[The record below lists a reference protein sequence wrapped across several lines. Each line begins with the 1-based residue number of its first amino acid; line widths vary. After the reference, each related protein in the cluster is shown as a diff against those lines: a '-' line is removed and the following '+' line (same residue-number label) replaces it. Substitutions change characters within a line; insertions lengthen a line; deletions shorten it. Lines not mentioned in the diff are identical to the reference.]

1 MAPNN
6 RSHDDLMAL
15 LHIGDDDDDT
25 ANRVL
30 TSKSITTTK
39 SRSLYGQS
47 HSSSGGKPMCYSDR
61 SGSSNT
67 STSNNNN
74 DGKNTKMTAATA
86 ASMTAGLR
94 KRSGTP
100 PSSTAETDETASLT
114 STTTGTTKNTSSS
127 ASCGSVLR
135 TMLIGDKS
143 SGDIADDGLDL
154 AKYPIMKITFPFFL
168 FVAVGTKFLAQ
179 NFPYVLAPW
188 AATETYKPAHWHYD
202 DENTHFDNTAW
213 TYGTDYW
220 LTAAMLF
227 LAARCLKATP
237 SGRML
242 DPDASNSLKLRVR
255 SAFLLILYAISTLA
269 GGYAHHHYHGVG
281 DLNTVSFRILWTI
294 CVGTVTSAGAAMLWI
309 GSEFCK
315 QYHANVCGSEILFRL
330 PTMPTWFCAAWG
342 CYITGLC
349 ILGEISY
356 KRPACDIFVAGTTQT
371 FPTAYLVLLCAAHK
385 WSFGRKTSDHS
396 THACDRVQM
405 IYLLLWYAGL
415 TLNIPLLPA
424 YPLMVQY
431 TNWSLATVNTLL
443 HAWLTMSWGMQ
454 GIALRHFCMALSGDR
469 KKQAKA

>member
-1 MAPNN
+1 
-6 RSHDDLMAL
+6 
-15 LHIGDDDDDT
+15 
-25 ANRVL
+25 
-30 TSKSITTTK
+30 
-39 SRSLYGQS
+39 
-47 HSSSGGKPMCYSDR
+47 MCYSDR
-61 SGSSNT
+61 SSSNNT
-67 STSNNNN
+67 STSNKND
-74 DGKNTKMTAATA
+74 DGKNTKMTAA
-86 ASMTAGLR
+86 MTAGLR
-94 KRSGTP
+94 KR
-100 PSSTAETDETASLT
+100 STAETDETASLT
-114 STTTGTTKNTSSS
+114 SSTTTGTTNSFS
-127 ASCGSVLR
+127 SCGNALR
-135 TMLIGDKS
+135 TMLLGDKS
-143 SGDIADDGLDL
+143 SGDAEGDGLDL

-168 FVAVGTKFLAQ
+168 FVAVGTKLLAQ

-188 AATETYKPAHWHYD
+188 AATETYKPAYWHYD

-242 DPDASNSLKLRVR
+242 DPNGTNSLKLRVR
-255 SAFLLILYAISTLA
+255 SAALLVLYAISTLA
-269 GGYAHHHYHGVG
+269 GGYAHHHYHGVD
-281 DLNTVSFRILWTI
+281 DLNTASFRVLWTI

-315 QYHANVCGSEILFRL
+315 QYHANVCGSEVLFRL

-349 ILGEISY
+349 ILGAISY

-385 WSFGRKTSDHS
+385 WSFGCKTSDHS
-396 THACDRVQM
+396 THACDRVQ
-405 IYLLLWYAGL
+405 IRYLLLWYAGL

>member
-1 MAPNN
+1 
-6 RSHDDLMAL
+6 
-15 LHIGDDDDDT
+15 
-25 ANRVL
+25 
-30 TSKSITTTK
+30 
-39 SRSLYGQS
+39 
-47 HSSSGGKPMCYSDR
+47 
-61 SGSSNT
+61 
-67 STSNNNN
+67 
-74 DGKNTKMTAATA
+74 
-86 ASMTAGLR
+86 
-94 KRSGTP
+94 
-100 PSSTAETDETASLT
+100 
-114 STTTGTTKNTSSS
+114 
-127 ASCGSVLR
+127 
-135 TMLIGDKS
+135 
-143 SGDIADDGLDL
+143 
-154 AKYPIMKITFPFFL
+154 
-168 FVAVGTKFLAQ
+168 
-179 NFPYVLAPW
+179 
-188 AATETYKPAHWHYD
+188 
-202 DENTHFDNTAW
+202 
-213 TYGTDYW
+213 
-220 LTAAMLF
+220 
-227 LAARCLKATP
+227 
-237 SGRML
+237 L
-242 DPDASNSLKLRVR
+242 DPNASHSLKLRVR
-255 SAFLLILYAISTLA
+255 SAALLILYAISTLA

-281 DLNTVSFRILWTI
+281 DLNTVSFRVLWTI

-349 ILGEISY
+349 ILGAISY

-405 IYLLLWYAGL
+405 RYLLLWYAGL

-454 GIALRHFCMALSGDR
+454 GIALRHFCMALGGDR

>member
-25 ANRVL
+25 TNRVL
-30 TSKSITTTK
+30 TSKSITTT
-39 SRSLYGQS
+39 SRSPYGQS

-61 SGSSNT
+61 SGST
-67 STSNNNN
+67 SSNNSS
-74 DGKNTKMTAATA
+74 DAKNTKMTAAAA

-100 PSSTAETDETASLT
+100 PAASSSTAETDETASLT
-114 STTTGTTKNTSSS
+114 SSTTTGTTNNP
-127 ASCGSVLR
+127 CVNVLR
-135 TMLIGDKS
+135 TMLMGDKS
-143 SGDIADDGLDL
+143 SADDDGLDL

-188 AATETYKPAHWHYD
+188 AATETYKPARWHYD
-202 DENTHFDNTAW
+202 EDNTHFDNTAW

-242 DPDASNSLKLRVR
+242 DPDATTSLKLRVR
-255 SAFLLILYAISTLA
+255 SAALLILYAISTLA
-269 GGYAHHHYHGVG
+269 GGYAHHYYHGVG

-315 QYHANVCGSEILFRL
+315 QYHANVCGSEVLFRL

-385 WSFGRKTSDHS
+385 WSFGRKTSDHPI
-396 THACDRVQM
+396 HACDRVQM
-405 IYLLLWYAGL
+405 KYLLLWYGGL

-431 TNWSLATVNTLL
+431 TDWSLATVNTLL

-454 GIALRHFCMALSGDR
+454 GIALRHFCMALGNDKR
-469 KKQAKA
+469 KQAKA